1 MKNRGVMIA
10 ILLLTGLLAFA
21 DVSLGFTSANAYAAE
36 TSVEQEQ
43 KEQEMTHMSQN
54 AETGEE
60 IDWNLVFLIGL
71 SAISGATVAIYGIS
85 KKK

>member
-10 ILLLTGLLAFA
+10 ILLLAGLLAFA

-36 TSVEQEQ
+36 TSVGREQT
-43 KEQEMTHMSQN
+43 EQEMTRMSQN
-54 AETGEE
+54 AETGEG

-71 SAISGATVAIYGIS
+71 SAISGATAAIYGIS

>member
-36 TSVEQEQ
+36 TSVGQEQ

-54 AETGEE
+54 SETGEG
-60 IDWNLVFLIGL
+60 IDMNLVFLIAL
-71 SAISGATVAIYGIS
+71 SCISGATAAIYGVM